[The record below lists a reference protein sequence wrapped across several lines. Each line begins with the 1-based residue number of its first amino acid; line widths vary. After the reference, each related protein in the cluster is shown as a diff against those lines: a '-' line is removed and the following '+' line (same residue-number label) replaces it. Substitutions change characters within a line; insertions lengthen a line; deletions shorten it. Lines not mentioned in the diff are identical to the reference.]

1 MMISGKR
8 IRRMH
13 ELINENGWVWVF
25 VQDPGK
31 EERYVG
37 QHYQEDN
44 ISFIPA
50 FIDKEDALKCYGR
63 MKLEMD
69 RKYEAQ
75 AVHYDD
81 LIREAAIHGFVVF
94 LLNGQGEI
102 LDKIIP

>member
-1 MMISGKR
+1 
-8 IRRMH
+8 MH

-31 EERYVG
+31 DEQYVG

-44 ISFIPA
+44 IAFIPA
-50 FIDKEDALKCYGR
+50 FIDKEEAMKCYGR
-63 MKLEMD
+63 MALEKD
-69 RKYEAQ
+69 KKYEAQ

-81 LIREAAIHGFVVF
+81 LVREASKNGFVVF

-102 LDKIIP
+102 LEKIIP